1 MKKKTA
7 RKMKP
12 KINNNKECAEILKE
26 VDTTTSV
33 KNEKDCKFEGTVEK
47 DVVNEKD
54 DNGKI

>member
-26 VDTTTSV
+26 VDTTTSD
-33 KNEKDCKFEGTVEK
+33 KKEKDCKFEGTVEK